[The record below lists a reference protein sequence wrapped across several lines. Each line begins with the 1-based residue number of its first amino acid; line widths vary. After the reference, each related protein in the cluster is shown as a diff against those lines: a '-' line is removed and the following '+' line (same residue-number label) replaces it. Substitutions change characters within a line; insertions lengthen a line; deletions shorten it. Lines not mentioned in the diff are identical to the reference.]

1 MQISA
6 ANLLV
11 ASQQQAKPS
20 AQPAPTAFA
29 AALAEEKSAFEPL
42 PFKSAAAPA
51 QAAPTQAKRPQPSQP
66 AALGSHIDIRV

>member
-29 AALAEEKSAFEPL
+29 AALAEEKPAFEPL
-42 PFKSAAAPA
+42 SFKSATGSE
-51 QAAPTQAKRPQPSQP
+51 QAAPTPVTRPQLAQK